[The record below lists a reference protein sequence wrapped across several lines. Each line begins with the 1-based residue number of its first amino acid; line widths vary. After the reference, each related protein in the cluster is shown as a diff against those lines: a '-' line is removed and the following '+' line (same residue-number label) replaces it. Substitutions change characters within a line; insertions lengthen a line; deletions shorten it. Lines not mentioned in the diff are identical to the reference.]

1 VGVDYVSPEFGSVAL
16 ITVDVQVDTLDGQPL
31 EVAGTSAALPA
42 IAALAAAFRAAGRPI
57 VHAVRLYRSDGS
69 NADLCRRSAVQGRG
83 EDARAGIERL
93 AAGTRGRRARGLVRA
108 RPRGAARRP
117 HAGGRAGRGRHL
129 QAALGGVLRHRARG
143 PSAAA
148 GRLDDGVLRLQLPQ
162 LPADVDL
169 RGERDFRV
177 VLAEDAISG
186 LYERGGRELE
196 GIGVRLMLAVEIADA
211 VA

>member
-1 VGVDYVSPEFGSVAL
+1 MLAPGSSGSQLARGVVEREGSFALAPEEL
-16 ITVDVQVDTLDGQPL
+16 LDGRTQ
-31 EVAGTSAALPA
+31 EVGP
-42 IAALAAAFRAAGRPI
+42 
-57 VHAVRLYRSDGS
+57 
-69 NADLCRRSAVQGRG
+69 G
-83 EDARAGIERL
+83 EVVIYN
-93 AAGTRGRRARGLVRA
+93 
-108 RPRGAARRP
+108 PRW
-117 HAGGRAGRGRHL
+117 
-129 QAALGGVLRHRARG
+129 GGVLRHRARG